1 MSQTNNY
8 DSSMQTK
15 FLKSRTL
22 ALYKKLNPT
31 TTDFM
36 GSQGSE
42 AELLDR
48 HVGQRPIVRAPPTGP
63 VIVTPPC
70 GCSSSCGNITV
81 AYDYV
86 TDSAY
91 TWTFMLLW
99 TALPGVSSYSIS
111 ASIPISVVMNDI
123 NSADVTFYWN
133 NGNNV
138 IITVTASNGCTSG
151 TASIQP
157 CFLAGSTIHLADGS
171 TKVIEDVN
179 VGDVLL
185 GAFGEHNPVL
195 ALHRPLLGTGKMT
208 KINGEHS
215 TTSHHPHI
223 SVDKKFYCQHPDV
236 VENSTYGKEHE
247 VINADGVLEKRML
260 EGLKKGRVQTLVEG
274 VELKTVDG
282 GKPVVTLETYS
293 LGPETQLYNLV
304 MGGSHTYH
312 VDGYAVTG
320 WPREDDFD
328 YDTWTSKA

>member
-8 DSSMQTK
+8 DSSAQTK

-22 ALYKKLNPT
+22 ALYKKLNPLPSDLT
-31 TTDFM
+31 

-48 HVGQRPIVRAPPTGP
+48 HLGEKTFVRAPPSGP

-70 GCSSSCGNITV
+70 CNACGNITV
-81 AYDYV
+81 AYDYL
-86 TDSAY
+86 DNNGS
-91 TWTFMLLW
+91 TWVFMLLW
-99 TALPGVSSYSIS
+99 SDIPGVTSYNLS
-111 ASIPISVVMNDI
+111 ANRTYTLEMTGKT
-123 NSADVTFYWN
+123 SANITFDWN
-133 NGNNV
+133 GGDNV
-138 IITVTASNGCTSG
+138 IITVSASNGCTSG
-151 TASIQP
+151 TASIFP
-157 CFLAGSTIHLADGS
+157 CFLAGSTVHLGDGT
-171 TKVIEDVN
+171 TKLIEDVK

-195 ALHRPLLGTGKMT
+195 ALHRPLLGSGKMT

-247 VINADGVLEKRML
+247 VINADGVVETRLL
-260 EGLKKGRVQTLVEG
+260 QGLKKGRVQTLVEG

-282 GKPVVTLETYS
+282 GKPVVTLEIYS